1 MLVVKKKKSRV
12 ITSGRF
18 QNFEFG
24 AGHSPPFL
32 KQLIY
37 LTAKNKH
44 HGREKEK
51 VCKPNAHDALK
62 AIVGEVVRGGREVR
76 GSKATTAAAMSS
88 SDWRR
93 FFAEAGIPAAAAEQY
108 ATNFAENRISM
119 DMLLELN
126 KDYLRDL
133 GIFVLGDIIAILR
146 HAKAV
151 QGKMTRSVTLAPNAS
166 SSVSASAAAVTTT
179 AATTSTSV
187 STSPGAEQAARK
199 THTRVQV
206 TMHTVLISCYWV
218 ISNLFVFVVHL
229 LSLSPLR
236 PLRRLPPPPPLRSP
250 LSGAPRR
257 HPHLLPLQIRRSVL
271 LLRASQRPRSRNRPQ
286 AA

>member
-1 MLVVKKKKSRV
+1 M
-12 ITSGRF
+12 
-18 QNFEFG
+18 
-24 AGHSPPFL
+24 

-44 HGREKEK
+44 YGSEKEK

-76 GSKATTAAAMSS
+76 GSKATTVAMSS

-187 STSPGAEQAARK
+187 STSPGAGQAAKK
-199 THTRVQV
+199 THARIQV
-206 TMHTVLISCYWV
+206 AMMHTALISCFPM
-218 ISNLFVFVVHL
+218 ISNLFVCNTPYLF
-229 LSLSPLR
+229 
-236 PLRRLPPPPPLRSP
+236 
-250 LSGAPRR
+250 SGPSGDSR
-257 HPHLLPLQIRRSVL
+257 L
-271 LLRASQRPRSRNRPQ
+271 LLHFGSRCQARPGVILVFSHSKFGGPFFCCGQGRGLAVQ
-286 AA
+286 IVV

>member
-1 MLVVKKKKSRV
+1 
-12 ITSGRF
+12 
-18 QNFEFG
+18 
-24 AGHSPPFL
+24 
-32 KQLIY
+32 
-37 LTAKNKH
+37 
-44 HGREKEK
+44 
-51 VCKPNAHDALK
+51 
-62 AIVGEVVRGGREVR
+62 
-76 GSKATTAAAMSS
+76 MSS

-93 FFAEAGIPAAAAEQY
+93 FFAEACIPAAAAEQY

-187 STSPGAEQAARK
+187 STSPGAEQAAKK

-206 TMHTVLISCYWV
+206 TMHTVLIS
-218 ISNLFVFVVHL
+218 L
-229 LSLSPLR
+229 LDDLKPLR
-236 PLRRLPPPPPLRSP
+236 L
-250 LSGAPRR
+250 
-257 HPHLLPLQIRRSVL
+257 
-271 LLRASQRPRSRNRPQ
+271 
-286 AA
+286 